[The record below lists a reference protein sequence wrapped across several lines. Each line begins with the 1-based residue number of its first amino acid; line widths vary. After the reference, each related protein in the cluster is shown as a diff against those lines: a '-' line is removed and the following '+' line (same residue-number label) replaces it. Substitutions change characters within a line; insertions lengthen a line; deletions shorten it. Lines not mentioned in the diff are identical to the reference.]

1 MRRREFIAA
10 LVATAAWQVAAHAQ
24 QRALPVIGYL
34 SASTPDNDGPS
45 ATELRRGLD
54 EGGHGEGRNIEIL
67 YRYAENQFDRLPS
80 LALDLVRRRV
90 AVIVASGGAP
100 ALAAKAATT
109 TIPIVFEY
117 ANDPVALGLV
127 EKLNRPGGNLTG
139 ATLRVDSLFSKGI
152 ELLHELLPQA
162 SSVAFL
168 TNPTNPVKLAIRE
181 VEGAAR
187 TLGLRLTIVRAS
199 NAAEMEQVFAMIA
212 EQRIGAV
219 LVNSDRLFVG
229 HYKLLAD
236 LAVRHRVP
244 ALYWEREAVQAGG
257 LMSYGA
263 NLAQSHHLVGSY
275 VARILNGE
283 KAGDLP
289 VQAPSKIELVIN
301 LGAAAALGITV
312 PRIMLARADEV
323 IE

>member
-10 LVATAAWQVAAHAQ
+10 LGVVATWPVAAQAQ

-34 SASTPDNDGPS
+34 SAGARDADGAS
-45 ATELRRGLD
+45 VGELRQGLQ
-54 EGGHGEGRNIEIL
+54 EGGYSEGRNIEIL

-80 LALDLVRRRV
+80 LALDLVRSRV

-100 ALAAKAATT
+100 AVAAKTATT

-127 EKLNRPGGNLTG
+127 ARLNRPGGNLTG

-162 SSVAFL
+162 TSIAFL
-168 TNPTNPVKLAIRE
+168 TNPANPVDLARRE
-181 VEGAAR
+181 VESAAR
-187 TLGLRLTIVRAS
+187 ALELRLTIVTAS
-199 NAAEMEQVFAMIA
+199 DAAQMEQVFAMIA
-212 EQRIGAV
+212 EQRLGAV

-229 HYKLLAD
+229 HYKLLAE
-236 LAVRHRVP
+236 LAVRYRVP
-244 ALYWEREAVQAGG
+244 ALYWEREAVEAGG

-263 NLAQSHHLVGSY
+263 NLAQSHRLIGSY

-283 KAGDLP
+283 KPGDLP
-289 VQAPSKIELVIN
+289 VQSPSQIELVIN
-301 LGAAAALGITV
+301 LGAASALGITV
-312 PRIMLARADEV
+312 PRIILARADEV
-323 IE
+323 IQ